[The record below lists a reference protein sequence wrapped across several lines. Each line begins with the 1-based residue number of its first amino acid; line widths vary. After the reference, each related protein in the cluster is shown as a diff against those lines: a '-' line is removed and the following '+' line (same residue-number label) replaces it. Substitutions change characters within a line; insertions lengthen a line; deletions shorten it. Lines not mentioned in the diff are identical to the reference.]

1 MTPAL
6 ALVRVSRKEYNPL
19 ALAPK
24 FLAQTFAR
32 GALRLCGGMLHGL
45 ELEFEES
52 LALHALRQ
60 LKEVSR
66 VEHVMEILSYVVSFG
81 SFAVFIWVSKCAVA
95 SPSFRPEASRLTR
108 LVYAC
113 VTEPEAYSSARSKQT
128 KPGGGAERPETFGR
142 NALRLAFCTVG
153 IQVSY
158 LLWGLMQE
166 RIMTR
171 PYATGELFKS
181 SKFLVFANRFLALA
195 VAWLGVV
202 IIRRF
207 KLESTEHDTP
217 LYKFAHSSV
226 SNILS
231 SVSQY
236 EALKYVSFPTQVVAK
251 SCKMVPV
258 MLMGYVVSGERY
270 TAFEYAVA
278 IAITSGAAIFKLNE
292 DSDAPVKNT
301 QLIGIFFIVAY
312 MMCDSFT
319 SNWQARTRTH
329 ARPTAPAATIARPSP
344 SSLSLAGAHARAANS
359 PSSHHRAC
367 PPPSLS
373 LFPA

>member
-1 MTPAL
+1 
-6 ALVRVSRKEYNPL
+6 
-19 ALAPK
+19 
-24 FLAQTFAR
+24 
-32 GALRLCGGMLHGL
+32 MLHGL
-45 ELEFEES
+45 EHEFEES

-181 SKFLVFANRFLALA
+181 SKFLVFANRFLALLVAYAGVLLCSDNSRCGRPAPA
-195 VAWLGVV
+195 VQAADRPRQTEARGSLRHDLNEASREPAGRGPSQLVFCIGVLVSRRQLGPS
-202 IIRRF
+202 
-207 KLESTEHDTP
+207 STDHSAP
-217 LYKFAHSSV
+217 LYK
-226 SNILS
+226 
-231 SVSQY
+231 
-236 EALKYVSFPTQVVAK
+236 
-251 SCKMVPV
+251 
-258 MLMGYVVSGERY
+258 
-270 TAFEYAVA
+270 
-278 IAITSGAAIFKLNE
+278 
-292 DSDAPVKNT
+292 
-301 QLIGIFFIVAY
+301 
-312 MMCDSFT
+312 
-319 SNWQARTRTH
+319 
-329 ARPTAPAATIARPSP
+329 
-344 SSLSLAGAHARAANS
+344 
-359 PSSHHRAC
+359 
-367 PPPSLS
+367 
-373 LFPA
+373 